1 MAAAVIA
8 PIASV
13 IASAALPYLV
23 EKGTSLAGEYGG
35 ELIGKLAKDALP
47 GIGKHLLNKLFSD
60 KKKKPGVQE
69 FLATQGLRPEH
80 VAQIQSLEPAPMKP
94 PRINHD
100 IPDNPIIAPLQHG
113 DFDVYEDNQTAIQ
126 DQINALLDAQSDP
139 EALIQEIMRGVA
151 MYQRKKPGRGGSRG
165 RGGKKFSPY
174 VMQEHFA
181 NVAPVNT
188 GVKRRRR

>member
-8 PIASV
+8 PIASA

-35 ELIGKLAKDALP
+35 EVIGKIAKEALP

-94 PRINHD
+94 PRIKTV

-113 DFDVYEDNQTAIQ
+113 DFDIYNNQSTFQ
-126 DQINALLDAQSDP
+126 DQINALINAQSDP

-151 MYQRKKPGRGGSRG
+151 MYQRKNPGRGGSRG

-174 VMQEHFA
+174 VMQEHFGM
-181 NVAPVNT
+181 VAPVNT
-188 GVKRRRR
+188 GVKRRRG